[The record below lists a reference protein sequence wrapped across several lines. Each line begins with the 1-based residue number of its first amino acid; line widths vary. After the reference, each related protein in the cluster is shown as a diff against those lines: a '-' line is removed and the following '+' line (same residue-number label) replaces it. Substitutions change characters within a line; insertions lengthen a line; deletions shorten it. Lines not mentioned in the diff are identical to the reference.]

1 MDKVKVLEEVK
12 RSIEIEDSDTE
23 LDLQLTDYINRIS
36 QQLRVRLNFVDEVPE
51 VLTYIVV
58 ECAVSRFNRKGD
70 EGMTSYSQEGQS
82 INYKAMLAEYEA
94 DIANWIANDNKD
106 PYEGIVRLL

>member
-1 MDKVKVLEEVK
+1 MDIPNILREVK
-12 RSIEIEDSDTE
+12 RSIEIEDDDTE

-36 QQLRVRLNFVDEVPE
+36 QQLRVRLNFVNELPE

-58 ECAVSRFNRKGD
+58 ECTVSRFNRKGD

-82 INYKAMLAEYEA
+82 ISYKAMLAEYET
-94 DIANWIANDNKD
+94 DIANWLANENKS
-106 PYEGIVRLL
+106 PYEGVVRLL